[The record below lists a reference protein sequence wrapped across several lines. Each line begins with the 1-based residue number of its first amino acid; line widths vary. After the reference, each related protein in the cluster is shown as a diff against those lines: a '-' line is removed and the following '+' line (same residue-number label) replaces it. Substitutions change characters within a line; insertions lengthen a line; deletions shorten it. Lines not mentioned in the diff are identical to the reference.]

1 MNPDDPRSGGDRRAP
16 ELSTL
21 ERKLGMTERAAKW
34 LKWIAV
40 TVALATTAWVTL
52 GARVSSLEKDLALI
66 VATAKSKE
74 SAAAD
79 QNLVITKLE
88 EMEKRMVIR
97 LDSIDKR
104 LDKREAR
111 NGRP

>member
-1 MNPDDPRSGGDRRAP
+1 MTTPNDPRSGGDRRAP

-21 ERKLGMTERAAKW
+21 ERKLGMTDRAAKW
-34 LKWIAV
+34 LKWIVV
-40 TVALATTAWVTL
+40 TTALAVAGWVTL
-52 GARVSSLEKDLALI
+52 GARVSSLEKDVALI
-66 VATAKSKE
+66 VATAKTKE

-104 LDKREAR
+104 LDKRES
-111 NGRP
+111 RPSR